1 MKTTNKLLAAAVSV
15 LLFTNL
21 LAQEPD
27 SKNFAFSKNEIGN
40 LIMGITSDNPGL
52 KKSSIYFAGKYQIEE
67 VKEFLENELK
77 TETDPNTKILI
88 ALSLFKIG
96 DPQSID
102 FVEYL
107 SKTESNRKV
116 KNMFTAIVE
125 EFELNNSRI
134 ADLNK

>member
-1 MKTTNKLLAAAVSV
+1 MRTTNKILAAAIFV
-15 LLFTNL
+15 LLFTAL
-21 LAQEPD
+21 FAQEPD
-27 SKNFAFSKNEIGN
+27 SKNFEFSKNEIGN
-40 LIMGITSDNPGL
+40 LVMGITSDNPGL
-52 KKSSIYFAGKYQIEE
+52 KKSSIYFAGKYQVKD
-67 VKEFLENELK
+67 VKEILENELK

-96 DPQSID
+96 DPKSID

-107 SKTESNRKV
+107 SKNESNKKV

-125 EFELNNSRI
+125 EFETNNSLI